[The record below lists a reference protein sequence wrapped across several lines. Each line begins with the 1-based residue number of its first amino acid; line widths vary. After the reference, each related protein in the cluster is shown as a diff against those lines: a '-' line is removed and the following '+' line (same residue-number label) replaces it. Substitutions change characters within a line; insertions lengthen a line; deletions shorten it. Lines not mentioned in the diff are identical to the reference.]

1 MNIFKG
7 FLISSIAMTTFVG
20 TDLILQND
28 SIHNKVYAES
38 YNVTYKERDSQEERL
53 IVKFKNQIDLPYE
66 DGIEKRIKNGD
77 YDNNLKELF
86 SENKELTLNRL
97 FSSVNPIEIEKLSV
111 HSKSFANPSAN
122 NLLNY
127 YIVQAPNNI
136 EIELLLKKFET
147 SPLVEEAYIQEKQIL
162 TPPEIQLQ
170 DLSVNPY
177 DDPRFKNQ
185 GYLEAAPKG
194 INASHA
200 WSIKGGDGKGTT
212 FVDMEYGWLLNHEDL
227 VNKNIKLMSGQN
239 ISQHRAHGTSVLGIV
254 SSEDNQIGNIGI
266 APKAN
271 VKVISQIRDN
281 GIYNTADAI
290 LSAVHNLQSGD
301 VLLLEAQASYDGY
314 GDKYLPV
321 EVHPDIFDAIRVGAD
336 KGIIIIE
343 AGANGSNDLDNFKDR
358 NGKKILNRNSP
369 DFKDSGAIM
378 VGAGSSTVPHK
389 RLWFSNYGSRLDVYG
404 WGENVDTTS
413 ANPSQNT
420 TNLYTSTFSGTSS
433 ASPIIAGAATSIQ
446 GIAKEHRG
454 YPYTPAELRN
464 ILSNPNTG
472 TQSQDPWNDR
482 IGVLPDLKSILDN
495 LGFNSDIPNSSSILE
510 GKQFAWSLKGISD
523 FEFAKINF
531 NKSTEEMQVDLKSGI
546 PHHYFNETYASIK
559 VQNASGKIVYNKN
572 IYGNQQ
578 QNAESQKVS
587 VKVGDYI
594 ELTHLEGVHRAT
606 FTNVDN
612 SKQESFGK
620 KAIYE
625 VTKEG
630 LKKVEKMPEATIL
643 DGNQFAWSLKGYS
656 DREIAKVNYDKT
668 AEEMKIKLEAGVPHS
683 YFASTYASIKV
694 QNSSGNVIYN
704 KEIEGNKQQNA
715 ESQTVPVK
723 IGDYI
728 ELTHIE
734 GEATKEKTRATLIN
748 LENNKNETIGKTAR
762 YQITKE
768 GLKKVEKMPETT
780 VLDGNQFNWSLKGY
794 NDREIAKV
802 EYNKATE
809 KMQIKLEAGI
819 PHSYFTSTYA
829 SIKVQNSSGNIL
841 YNKEIVGNRQQ
852 PAESQTVPVKVG
864 DYIEF
869 THIEGEAQKEKTR
882 ATLTNLENNKQE
894 FVGKKKTYQVT
905 PTGLLLGNVNY

>member
-28 SIHNKVYAES
+28 RIHNKVYAES
-38 YNVTYKERDSQEERL
+38 YNVTYKETDSNKRDSQEEQL
-53 IVKFKNQIDLPYE
+53 IVKFKNEIDLPYE
-66 DGIEKRIKNGD
+66 DGIEKRIKNGN
-77 YDNNLKELF
+77 YDNNLKKLF
-86 SENKELTLNRL
+86 SENTELTLNRL
-97 FSSVNPIEIEKLSV
+97 FSSVNPIEIEKLSL
-111 HSKSFANPSAN
+111 HSKSLANQSAN

-162 TPPEIQLQ
+162 TPPEIQLP

-290 LSAVHNLQSGD
+290 LSAVHNLQAGD
-301 VLLLEAQASYDGY
+301 ILLLEAQASYDGY

-321 EVHPDIFDAIRVGAD
+321 EVHPDIFDAIRVGTD

-454 YPYTPAELRN
+454 SPYTPAELRN

-472 TQSQDPWNDR
+472 TKSQDPWNDR

-495 LGFNSDIPNSSSILE
+495 LGFNPDIPNSSNILE
-510 GKQFAWSLKGISD
+510 GKQFTWSLKGISDFEFAKINLNKSTEEVQVDLKAGIPHHYFNETYASIKVQNASGKVVYNKDIYGNKQQNAESQKVPAKVGDYIELTHLEGVHRATLTNVDNSKQESFGKKAIYEITKEGLKKVEKMPEATILDGNQFAWSLKGISD

-531 NKSTEEMQVDLKSGI
+531 NKSTEEMQVDLKAGI

-559 VQNASGKIVYNKN
+559 VQNASGKVVYNKD
-572 IYGNQQ
+572 IYGNKQ
-578 QNAESQKVS
+578 QNAESQKVP

-606 FTNVDN
+606 FTNIVN

-620 KAIYE
+620 KAMYE
-625 VTKEG
+625 V
-630 LKKVEKMPEATIL
+630 
-643 DGNQFAWSLKGYS
+643 
-656 DREIAKVNYDKT
+656 
-668 AEEMKIKLEAGVPHS
+668 
-683 YFASTYASIKV
+683 
-694 QNSSGNVIYN
+694 
-704 KEIEGNKQQNA
+704 
-715 ESQTVPVK
+715 
-723 IGDYI
+723 
-728 ELTHIE
+728 
-734 GEATKEKTRATLIN
+734 
-748 LENNKNETIGKTAR
+748 
-762 YQITKE
+762 TKE

-780 VLDGNQFNWSLKGY
+780 VLDGNQFAWSLKGY

-809 KMQIKLEAGI
+809 KMQIKIEAGV
-819 PHSYFTSTYA
+819 PHSYFTNTYA

-852 PAESQTVPVKVG
+852 AAESQTVPVKVG
-864 DYIEF
+864 DYIEL

-882 ATLTNLENNKQE
+882 ATLTNLENSKQE

-905 PTGLLLGNVNY
+905 PTGLLIK

>member
-53 IVKFKNQIDLPYE
+53 VVKFKNQIDLPYE

-77 YDNNLKELF
+77 YDNNLKKLF
-86 SENKELTLNRL
+86 SENTELTLNRL

-111 HSKSFANPSAN
+111 QSKSVANESAN

-136 EIELLLKKFET
+136 EIELLLKKFEA

-162 TPPEIQLQ
+162 TPPEIQLP

-177 DDPRFKNQ
+177 DDPRFQNQ

-266 APKAN
+266 APSAN

-290 LSAVHNLQSGD
+290 LSAVHNLQAGD
-301 VLLLEAQASYDGY
+301 ILLLEAQASYDGY

-454 YPYTPAELRN
+454 SPYTPAELRN

-472 TQSQDPWNDR
+472 TKSQDPWNDR

-495 LGFNSDIPNSSSILE
+495 LGFNSDIPDSSSILE
-510 GKQFAWSLKGISD
+510 GNQFAWSLKGISD

-531 NKSTEEMQVDLKSGI
+531 NKSTEEMQIDLKAGV

-559 VQNASGKIVYNKN
+559 VQNASGKVVYNKD
-572 IYGNQQ
+572 IYGNKQ
-578 QNAESQKVS
+578 QNAESQRVP

-594 ELTHLEGVHRAT
+594 ELTHLEGIHRAT
-606 FTNVDN
+606 LTNVGN

-620 KAIYE
+620 KAIYQ

-630 LKKVEKMPEATIL
+630 LKKAEKMPEATIL
-643 DGNQFAWSLKGYS
+643 DGNQFAWSLKGIS
-656 DREIAKVNYDKT
+656 DFEFAKVNFNKST
-668 AEEMKIKLEAGVPHS
+668 EEMQIDLKAGVPHH
-683 YFASTYASIKV
+683 YFNETYASIKV
-694 QNSSGNVIYN
+694 QNTSGKVVYN
-704 KEIEGNKQQNA
+704 KEIYGNKQQNA
-715 ESQTVPVK
+715 ESQKFPVK
-723 IGDYI
+723 VGDYI
-728 ELTHIE
+728 ELTHLE
-734 GEATKEKTRATLIN
+734 GVHRATLTN
-748 LENNKNETIGKTAR
+748 VDNSKQESFGKKVM
-762 YQITKE
+762 YEVTKE

-780 VLDGNQFNWSLKGY
+780 VLDGNHFGWSLKGY
-794 NDREIAKV
+794 SDREIAKV
-802 EYNKATE
+802 DYNRTTE
-809 KMQIKLEAGI
+809 KMQVNLEAGV
-819 PHSYFTSTYA
+819 PHSYFNNTYA
-829 SIKVQNSSGNIL
+829 SITVKNSTGSVV

-852 PAESQTVPVKVG
+852 TAEIQKVPVKAG
-864 DYIEF
+864 DYIEI
-869 THIEGEAQKEKTR
+869 THMEGEAVKEKTR
-882 ATLTNLENNKQE
+882 ATLINLENNKQE
-894 FVGKKKTYQVT
+894 YIGKKRTYQVT
-905 PTGLLLGNVNY
+905 STGLNKID

>member
-28 SIHNKVYAES
+28 RIHNKVYAEY
-38 YNVTYKERDSQEERL
+38 YNVTYKETDSNKRDSQEEQL
-53 IVKFKNQIDLPYE
+53 IVKFKNEIDLPYE
-66 DGIEKRIKNGD
+66 DGIEKRIKNGN
-77 YDNNLKELF
+77 YDNNLKKLF
-86 SENKELTLNRL
+86 SENTELTLNRL
-97 FSSVNPIEIEKLSV
+97 FSSVNPIEIEKLSL
-111 HSKSFANPSAN
+111 HSKSFANQSAN

-147 SPLVEEAYIQEKQIL
+147 SPLVEEAYIQKKQIL
-162 TPPEIQLQ
+162 TPPEIQLPN
-170 DLSVNPY
+170 LSVNPY

-290 LSAVHNLQSGD
+290 LSAVHNLQAGD
-301 VLLLEAQASYDGY
+301 ILLLEAQASYDGY

-321 EVHPDIFDAIRVGAD
+321 EVHPDIFDAIRVGTD

-358 NGKKILNRNSP
+358 NGKKILTRNSP

-454 YPYTPAELRN
+454 SPYTPAELRN

-472 TQSQDPWNDR
+472 TKSQDPWNDR

-495 LGFNSDIPNSSSILE
+495 LGFNPDIPNSSNILE

-523 FEFAKINF
+523 FEFAKINL
-531 NKSTEEMQVDLKSGI
+531 NKSTEEVQVDLKAGI

-559 VQNASGKIVYNKN
+559 VQNASGKVVYNKD
-572 IYGNQQ
+572 IYGNKQ
-578 QNAESQKVS
+578 QNAESQKVP
-587 VKVGDYI
+587 VKLGDYI

-606 FTNVDN
+606 LTNVDN

-620 KAIYE
+620 KSIYE
-625 VTKEG
+625 ITKEG

-643 DGNQFAWSLKGYS
+643 DGNQFAWSLKGIS
-656 DREIAKVNYDKT
+656 DFEFAKINFNKSK
-668 AEEMKIKLEAGVPHS
+668 EEMQIDLKAGIPHN
-683 YFASTYASIKV
+683 YFNETYSSIKV
-694 QNSSGNVIYN
+694 QNASGKVVYN
-704 KEIEGNKQQNA
+704 KDIYGNKQQNA
-715 ESQTVPVK
+715 ESQKVPVK
-723 IGDYI
+723 VGDYI
-728 ELTHIE
+728 ELTHLE
-734 GEATKEKTRATLIN
+734 GVHRAIFTN
-748 LENNKNETIGKTAR
+748 VDNSKQESFGKKSM
-762 YQITKE
+762 YEVTKE
-768 GLKKVEKMPETT
+768 GLKEVEKMPETT
-780 VLDGNQFNWSLKGY
+780 VLDGNQFTWSLKGY

-852 PAESQTVPVKVG
+852 AAEIQTVPVKIG

-882 ATLTNLENNKQE
+882 ALLINLENSKQE
-894 FVGKKKTYQVT
+894 FMGKKRTYQVT
-905 PTGLLLGNVNY
+905 STGLLIK

>member
-28 SIHNKVYAES
+28 RIHNKVYAEY
-38 YNVTYKERDSQEERL
+38 YNVTYKETDSNKRDSQEEQL
-53 IVKFKNQIDLPYE
+53 IVKFKNEIDLPYE
-66 DGIEKRIKNGD
+66 DGIEKRIKNGN
-77 YDNNLKELF
+77 YDNNLKKLF
-86 SENKELTLNRL
+86 SENTELTLNRL
-97 FSSVNPIEIEKLSV
+97 FSSVDPIEIEKLSL
-111 HSKSFANPSAN
+111 HSKSFANQSAN

-147 SPLVEEAYIQEKQIL
+147 SPLVEEAYIQKKQIL
-162 TPPEIQLQ
+162 TPPEIQLPN
-170 DLSVNPY
+170 LSVNPY

-290 LSAVHNLQSGD
+290 LSAVHNLQAGD
-301 VLLLEAQASYDGY
+301 ILLLEAQASYDGY

-321 EVHPDIFDAIRVGAD
+321 EVHPDIFDAIRVGTD

-358 NGKKILNRNSP
+358 NGKKILTRNSP

-454 YPYTPAELRN
+454 SPYTPAELRN

-472 TQSQDPWNDR
+472 TKSQDPWNDR

-495 LGFNSDIPNSSSILE
+495 LGFNPDIPNSSNILE

-523 FEFAKINF
+523 FEFAKINL
-531 NKSTEEMQVDLKSGI
+531 NKSTEEVQIDLKAGI

-559 VQNASGKIVYNKN
+559 VQNASGKVVYNKD
-572 IYGNQQ
+572 IYGNKQ
-578 QNAESQKVS
+578 QNAESQKVP

-606 FTNVDN
+606 LTNVDN

-625 VTKEG
+625 ITKEG

-643 DGNQFAWSLKGYS
+643 GGNQFAWSLKGIS
-656 DREIAKVNYDKT
+656 DFEFAKINFNKSK
-668 AEEMKIKLEAGVPHS
+668 EEMQIDLKAGIPHN
-683 YFASTYASIKV
+683 YFNETYSSIKV
-694 QNSSGNVIYN
+694 QNTSGKVVYN
-704 KEIEGNKQQNA
+704 KDIYGNKQQNA
-715 ESQTVPVK
+715 ESQKVPVK
-723 IGDYI
+723 VGDYI
-728 ELTHIE
+728 ELTHLE
-734 GEATKEKTRATLIN
+734 GVHRAIFTN
-748 LENNKNETIGKTAR
+748 VDNSKQESFGKKAM
-762 YQITKE
+762 YEVTKE

-780 VLDGNQFNWSLKGY
+780 VLDGNQFTWSLKGY

-809 KMQIKLEAGI
+809 KMQIKIEAGI

-852 PAESQTVPVKVG
+852 AAEIQTVPVKIG

-882 ATLTNLENNKQE
+882 ALLINLENSKQE
-894 FVGKKKTYQVT
+894 FMGKKRTYQVT
-905 PTGLLLGNVNY
+905 STGLLIK